1 MQLQQK
7 YLANN
12 NYKSFSLHPT
22 QSLNGMLSWID
33 ASDDPLMYTSSTWLN
48 KKNVKEELIIAHP
61 LERSSR

>member
-12 NYKSFSLHPT
+12 NYKSFSLHLT

-33 ASDDPLMYTSSTWLN
+33 VHVFHLIEL